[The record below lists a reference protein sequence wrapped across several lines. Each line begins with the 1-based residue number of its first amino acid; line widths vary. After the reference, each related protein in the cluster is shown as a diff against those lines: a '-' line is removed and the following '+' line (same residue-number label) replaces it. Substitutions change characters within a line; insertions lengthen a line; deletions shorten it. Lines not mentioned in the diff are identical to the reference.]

1 MRRGFTLIELL
12 LAIVIFLGILTAV
25 VYNFNNFSEKS
36 RYFEARDNLK
46 SFLINLK
53 HQAAFRQREFEL
65 TFDENYNMYSS
76 LEDVYPL
83 EIVTNDLKILED
95 YFSKEENIE
104 HMPMLVQDSLRY
116 CDLTYNP
123 TNKNSIIMIIDKNAL
138 KYITDV
144 IEQYNIIYE
153 IKDLTKSVYFG
164 EYPFELDSEFKEK
177 IDDIVLNLI
186 SVDDILEKIHNKGI
200 KALSQ
205 KELVLLNQ

>member
-12 LAIVIFLGILTAV
+12 LAIVIFVGILTAV

-83 EIVTNDLKILED
+83 EIVTNDLKILE
-95 YFSKEENIE
+95 
-104 HMPMLVQDSLRY
+104 
-116 CDLTYNP
+116 
-123 TNKNSIIMIIDKNAL
+123 
-138 KYITDV
+138 
-144 IEQYNIIYE
+144 
-153 IKDLTKSVYFG
+153 
-164 EYPFELDSEFKEK
+164 K
-177 IDDIVLNLI
+177 IGRAHV
-186 SVDDILEKIHNKGI
+186 
-200 KALSQ
+200 
-205 KELVLLNQ
+205 